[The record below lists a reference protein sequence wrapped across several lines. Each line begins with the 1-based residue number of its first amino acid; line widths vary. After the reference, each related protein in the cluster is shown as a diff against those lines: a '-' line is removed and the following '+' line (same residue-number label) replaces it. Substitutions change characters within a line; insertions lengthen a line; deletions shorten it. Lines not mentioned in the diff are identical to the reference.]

1 MRKIL
6 GPLVLLGV
14 LGGVLVACGTTPEP
28 TQPPPTQTPWIIV
41 VTATPGPESVAENK
55 PTQTPWIIIATPT
68 RTEKVTPKATEQ
80 ATASLESTQ
89 ASPTLTREPGQ
100 AEETAT
106 QPPPA
111 PTNISDTAALRYP
124 PPALLDPPNNQP
136 VSWKSTVLL
145 KWSSV
150 GDLAEDEYYHVH
162 LERPPKSE
170 TVEWWGDYAYTKEPE
185 FLAEAALLAPFHYS
199 ADYGHAVVYWWV
211 RVVRKTGVGEDGKAL
226 GEDIGVH
233 SEKRTL
239 ILEPK
244 PED

>member
-6 GPLVLLGV
+6 GLLVSFGV
-14 LGGVLVACGTTPEP
+14 LAGVLVACGTTPQP
-28 TQPPPTQTPWIIV
+28 TKPPPTQTPWIIV
-41 VTATPGPESVAENK
+41 VTATPGPASAAERQ

-68 RTEKVTPKATEQ
+68 RPKEATPQ
-80 ATASLESTQ
+80 ATGQKTSGPEATQ
-89 ASPTLTREPGQ
+89 ASPTLTREPAQ
-100 AEETAT
+100 AETT
-106 QPPPA
+106 TTLPPPA
-111 PTNISDTAALRYP
+111 PTNTPDSAALKYP

-136 VSWKSTVLL
+136 ISWKSTVLL
-145 KWSSV
+145 KWSTV

-170 TVEWWGDYAYTKEPE
+170 AVEWWGDYVYTKEPE
-185 FLAEAALLAPFHYS
+185 FLAGMDFLAPFHYS

-211 RVVRKTGVGEDGKAL
+211 RVVRKTGEGPDGKPV
-226 GEDIGVH
+226 GQDIGAH

>member
-1 MRKIL
+1 MKRIL
-6 GPLVLLGV
+6 GLLVLLGV
-14 LGGVLVACGTTPEP
+14 LAGVLVACGTTPEP
-28 TQPPPTQTPWIIV
+28 TKPPPTQTPWIII
-41 VTATPGPESVAENK
+41 VTATPGPESAAENR

-68 RTEKVTPKATEQ
+68 RFEKATPKATEQ
-80 ATASLESTQ
+80 ATTGPEATQ
-89 ASPTLTREPGQ
+89 SSPTLTREP
-100 AEETAT
+100 AKEEATAT
-106 QPPPA
+106 PPPPA
-111 PTNISDTAALRYP
+111 PTSTPDSAALQYP

-150 GDLAEDEYYHVH
+150 GDLGKDEYYHVH

-170 TVEWWGDYAYTKEPE
+170 GVAWWGDYAYTKETE
-185 FLAEAALLAPFHYS
+185 FLAEAVFLAPFHYS

-211 RVVRKTGVGEDGKAL
+211 RVVRKTGEGEDGKPV
-226 GEDIGVH
+226 GGDIGAH